1 MSIKHA
7 EAENVQSFYF
17 RMVGLISGLT
27 PQGGCRIVFRNTE
40 RKSESHF
47 ICVPAGNAL
56 MGDDANKDRF
66 SRRGFLG
73 VSSLALAAAGTLSA
87 NVAGQDQNQDQK
99 VYPTKTDKSA
109 SAPGPGNY
117 PLDNQNPDSFLPPPT
132 DAGGV
137 QTFKYPFGI
146 SHKRM
151 QEGGWSRE
159 VTVRELPVSKSM
171 AGVDMRLTAG
181 GVRELHWHTAAEWA
195 FMLYGNAR
203 ITGLDADGKSFVGD
217 VTEGDLWYFPTGIP
231 HSIQGLNP
239 DGAEFLLVFDD
250 GNFSEYETV
259 LLTDWMAHTPH
270 DVLSKNFGVSEQAMR
285 KMPRREKF
293 IFQAALPGPLADDQ
307 AAAAGS
313 LGASPLDFAFR
324 ANLQA
329 VTKRTKGGEVRI
341 IDSSKFK
348 ISTTIA
354 AAIVTV
360 HPGGIRELHWHPN
373 ADEWQYYIS
382 GNGRMT
388 VFATGGRARTMDF
401 QAGDVGYVLKTLP
414 HYVQNTG
421 DTDLRFLEMF
431 KSSAYQDLALSEWLT
446 HTPPELVL
454 AHLGID
460 KSTLDA
466 MPKDEVVVMPK

>member
-1 MSIKHA
+1 MSDGTK
-7 EAENVQSFYF
+7 
-17 RMVGLISGLT
+17 
-27 PQGGCRIVFRNTE
+27 
-40 RKSESHF
+40 K
-47 ICVPAGNAL
+47 
-56 MGDDANKDRF
+56 DAF

-73 VSSLALAAAGTLSA
+73 MGSAAIAAAGMLSTDA
-87 NVAGQDQNQDQK
+87 ASQEQK
-99 VYPTKTDKSA
+99 PYPTKNDRSA
-109 SAPGPGNY
+109 SAPGPGNP
-117 PLDNQNPDSFLPPPT
+117 PLDTQNPDSFLPPPS

-137 QTFKYPFGI
+137 QTFKYPFAL

-159 VTVRELPVSKSM
+159 VTIRELAVSKSI

-181 GVRELHWHTAAEWA
+181 GIRELHWHTAAEWSI
-195 FMLYGNAR
+195 MLYGKAR
-203 ITGLDADGKSFVGD
+203 ITAIDLDGKSFVAD
-217 VTEGDLWYFPTGIP
+217 VAESDLWYFPTGIP
-231 HSIQGLNP
+231 HSIQGLGP
-239 DGAEFLLVFDD
+239 DGCEFLLVFDD

-270 DVLSKNFGVSEQAMR
+270 DVLSKNFGVSEEAME
-285 KMPRREKF
+285 KMPRKEKF
-293 IFQAALPGPLADDQ
+293 IFQAAVPGPLAEDQ
-307 AAAAGS
+307 KVAGM
-313 LGASPLDFAFR
+313 LGMSPQEFAFR
-324 ANLQA
+324 TSQQP

-348 ISTTIA
+348 VSTTIA

-382 GNGRMT
+382 GTGRMT

-401 QAGDVGYVLKTLP
+401 QAGDVGYVQKTLP
-414 HYVQNTG
+414 HYIENTG
-421 DTDLRFLEMF
+421 DTDLKFLEMF
-431 KSSAYQDLALSEWLT
+431 KSNVYQDLSLSEWLT
-446 HTPPELVL
+446 HIPPELVL

-460 KSTLDA
+460 KATLDA